1 MCQPFEEVRHGPG
14 RRAGLVMRTAD
25 PADGRASMLALTPLG
40 HETLNN
46 VVRWYDDLLADA
58 LRNWT
63 ARDLTDLARMLHR
76 FSDDVIA
83 QAQDRTGGPAD
94 HPTKTLEAAR

>member
-1 MCQPFEEVRHGPG
+1 MWQPFEEVRHGPG

-25 PADGRASMLALTPLG
+25 LADGRASMLALTPLG

-58 LRNWT
+58 LR
-63 ARDLTDLARMLHR
+63 
-76 FSDDVIA
+76 
-83 QAQDRTGGPAD
+83 TGPPA
-94 HPTKTLEAAR
+94 T